1 MDDDVFRIVI
11 STDNHLGFMEKDPVR
26 CHDALATF
34 NEVMV
39 VAKDKR
45 ADFVL
50 LAGDMFHEN
59 KPSRRTMHSTLSILS
74 EHVFGTDPV
83 FMQLLINPAEVLKK
97 RQVNFLNASLCV
109 CLPIFSIHGNH
120 DDPSREGVGEPLSAM
135 DILSEANMVNYFG
148 TAVEVD
154 RVEVT
159 PVLMRKGGT
168 HIALY
173 GLGAIRD
180 ERLNRMWNMKKV
192 LVSSGPRPSLP
203 FHASSLPQHVPS
215 PVCIVHAG
223 DLCAPAGGGR
233 ARPIL
238 QHLRH
243 APGTRDPPNA
253 TATPIANLPPCSPPP
268 VLPNYRHHRQRR
280 TATTAGA
287 ARTACTSR

>member
-39 VAKDKR
+39 VAKDKH

-83 FMQLLINPAEVLKK
+83 FMQLLTNPAEVLKK
-97 RQVNFLNASLCV
+97 RQVNFLNPTLSV
-109 CLPIFSIHGNH
+109 SLPIFSIHGNH

-159 PVLMRKGGT
+159 PVLLRKGGT

-192 LVSSGPRPSLP
+192 LVRSGPSAFPAFSVHLPSLNTYIT
-203 FHASSLPQHVPS
+203 LLHVRNP
-215 PVCIVHAG
+215 P
-223 DLCAPAGGGR
+223 PALYMQVTF
-233 ARPIL
+233 ARP
-238 QHLRH
+238 
-243 APGTRDPPNA
+243 PEGDGRDRYFNIFVMHQVHP
-253 TATPIANLPPCSPPP
+253 
-268 VLPNYRHHRQRR
+268 
-280 TATTAGA
+280 
-287 ARTACTSR
+287 